1 MAEEMYGHPGDEQ
14 LLVDDLDELIERVL
28 DDAVEKVGESFDV
41 IADRIVWPVKVNV
54 YRRMV
59 VSDKDK
65 SHLAEVLLEDLLD
78 RLDEEHGDPNGDGHS
93 KSEPEMLAAA
103 RAFVDSVVSK
113 YKVWACEPTGAV
125 IEISREQAKK
135 SDRR

>member
-1 MAEEMYGHPGDEQ
+1 MAEEMYGLHGDE
-14 LLVDDLDELIERVL
+14 DLNEDMNALIERVL
-28 DDAVEKVGESFDV
+28 DDNCERVGESFDV
-41 IADRIVWPVKVNV
+41 IADRIVWPVKVDV

-78 RLDEEHGDPNGDGHS
+78 RLDEEHGDPMATAIPRD
-93 KSEPEMLAAA
+93 EPEMLAAA

-125 IEISREQAKK
+125 VEISREQAKR
-135 SDRR
+135 SDSR